1 MSVVVDHFKSL
12 GAKYHHIRHNHRY
25 GGALRYV
32 TIVVGALV
40 TAVGVLTIPYPG
52 PGWATVFLGLLILS
66 QELEWAAR
74 LRKKIMGLLNR
85 FYSNYIDGNRLM
97 QAVLAIGT
105 CAIVFLT
112 LWLTGGLALFG
123 GWFGLDWAWLR
134 SPLAG

>member
-1 MSVVVDHFKSL
+1 M
-12 GAKYHHIRHNHRY
+12 
-25 GGALRYV
+25 
-32 TIVVGALV
+32 
-40 TAVGVLTIPYPG
+40 
-52 PGWATVFLGLLILS
+52 
-66 QELEWAAR
+66 
-74 LRKKIMGLLNR
+74 RKKIMGLLNR